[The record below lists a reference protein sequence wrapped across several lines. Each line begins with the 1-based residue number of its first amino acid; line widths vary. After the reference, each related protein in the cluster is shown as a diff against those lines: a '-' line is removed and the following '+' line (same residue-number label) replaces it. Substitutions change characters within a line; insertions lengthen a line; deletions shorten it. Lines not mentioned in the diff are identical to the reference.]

1 MTKPFCANWL
11 VVMSDYLVFVYV
23 NQYNKLLQ
31 NVTVIADLIFRELDH
46 MGAILRVYGV
56 IPFLRKGL
64 RVLLKRASICLDSS
78 VKRVCL
84 SSRVKGGVSVP
95 EKNG

>member
-1 MTKPFCANWL
+1 M
-11 VVMSDYLVFVYV
+11 
-23 NQYNKLLQ
+23 
-31 NVTVIADLIFRELDH
+31 IAILIFRELDH

-64 RVLLKRASICLDSS
+64 RALFKRASVCLGLS